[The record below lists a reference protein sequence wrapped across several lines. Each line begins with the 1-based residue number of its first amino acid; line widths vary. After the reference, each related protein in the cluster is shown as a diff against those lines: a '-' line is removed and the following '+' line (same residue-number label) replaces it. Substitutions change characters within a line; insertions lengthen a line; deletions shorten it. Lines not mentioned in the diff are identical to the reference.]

1 MKKRILL
8 LAILQVFLVLNSC
21 SSEDKPTIPTEE
33 IKGEIKADYISQV
46 SFTDDIVVNDDNMVY
61 QIGQVDFSIEL
72 KKIDLEGKV
81 TSVKKLNY
89 PNFGESSLSTS
100 KDGNILLVARYHESD
115 SDKIF
120 RFENNFSDLNPFYTM
135 KAISSPFANK
145 IKLTAICNN
154 NDNTYFVYDYNNK
167 QMKRFVP
174 ELNTDVLVAG
184 SEKNEIKD
192 GIGLNA
198 SFGFVSKI
206 ISQNN
211 ILYIIDNLYTGESS
225 TFTSSNI
232 RKLEYVNNEWKVT
245 TLILSN
251 SDTYIDIAFDSQNEL
266 YVLLGNKGIS
276 KLNLQNNTL
285 STFKDGELLVGK
297 GTIHQP
303 TSYKSITKMNIKGN
317 DMYILLANSTLVKI
331 SDFQS
336 KLSK

>member
-8 LAILQVFLVLNSC
+8 VAVLQVFLVLNSC
-21 SSEDKPTIPTEE
+21 SSEDESTTPTEE
-33 IKGEIKADYISQV
+33 IKGEITADYISQV

-61 QIGQVDFSIEL
+61 QIGQVDFGIEL

-100 KDGNILLVARYHESD
+100 KDGILLVAKFHESD
-115 SDKIF
+115 TDKIF
-120 RFENNFSDLNPFYTM
+120 RFENNFSDLNALYTM
-135 KAISSPFANK
+135 KPISSPFANK

-211 ILYIIDNLYTGESS
+211 VLYIIDNLYTGASS
-225 TFTSSNI
+225 SFASSNI

-245 TLILSN
+245 TLIS
-251 SDTYIDIAFDSQNEL
+251 STTDTYVNIAFDSQNDL
-266 YVLLGNKGIS
+266 YVLLEYKGIS